1 MVIKRIN
8 KICLDECNK
17 EAFYGS
23 LDEFMWDS
31 IDSIFTF
38 DSTTLHDDWK
48 ISLTEAY
55 PVMLIIQL
63 IDEEYN
69 MRTIIKLFM
78 FNHDDESIFIAVGHQ
93 EIEYNKNE
101 FEYLIVDDRDLSRI
115 LDDYIAVIKDYE
127 EYFILERSLGNE

>member
-8 KICLDECNK
+8 KIQLDECVK
-17 EAFYGS
+17 DAFYSS
-23 LDEFMWDS
+23 LDDYIWDN

-38 DSTTLHDDWK
+38 DGTTIYDEWTE

-55 PVMLIIQL
+55 PVRLIITL

-115 LDDYIAVIKDYE
+115 LDDYIAVIKDYKE
-127 EYFILERSLGNE
+127 SFMWVK

>member
-23 LDEFMWDS
+23 LDGFMWDS

-38 DSTTLHDDWK
+38 DNTTLHDDWK

-115 LDDYIAVIKDYE
+115 LDDYIAVIKDYQE
-127 EYFILERSLGNE
+127 SFMWVK

>member
-48 ISLTEAY
+48 TSLTETY

-115 LDDYIAVIKDYE
+115 LNDYIAVIKDYQE
-127 EYFILERSLGNE
+127 SFMWVK

>member
-55 PVMLIIQL
+55 PVMSIIQL

-127 EYFILERSLGNE
+127 EHFILERSLNNE

>member
-1 MVIKRIN
+1 MVIKRIK
-8 KICLDECNK
+8 KIQLGECIK
-17 EAFYGS
+17 ENFYGS
-23 LDEFMWDS
+23 LDDFMWDS

-101 FEYLIVDDRDLSRI
+101 FEYLIIDNKDLSRI
-115 LDDYIAVIKDYE
+115 LDDYIAVIKDYQE
-127 EYFILERSLGNE
+127 SFMWVK

>member
-1 MVIKRIN
+1 MVVKRIN

-115 LDDYIAVIKDYE
+115 LDDYIAVIKDYQE
-127 EYFILERSLGNE
+127 SFMWVK

>member
-1 MVIKRIN
+1 MIVKRIN
-8 KICLDECNK
+8 KICLDKCNK

-78 FNHDDESIFIAVGHQ
+78 FNHNDESIFIAVGHQ

-101 FEYLIVDDRDLSRI
+101 FEYLIVDDRDLSRV

-127 EYFILERSLGNE
+127 EHFILERSLNNE

>member
-48 ISLTEAY
+48 ISLTEVY

-78 FNHDDESIFIAVGHQ
+78 FNHDDESILIAVGHQ

-115 LDDYIAVIKDYE
+115 LDDYIAVIKDYQE
-127 EYFILERSLGNE
+127 SFMWVK

>member
-8 KICLDECNK
+8 KIQLGECVK
-17 EAFYGS
+17 DAFYSS
-23 LDEFMWDS
+23 LDDYMWDS

-101 FEYLIVDDRDLSRI
+101 FEYLIIDDRDLSRI
-115 LDDYIAVIKDYE
+115 LDDYIVVIKDYQE
-127 EYFILERSLGNE
+127 HFILERSLNNE

>member
-23 LDEFMWDS
+23 LYGFMWDS

-38 DSTTLHDDWK
+38 DGTTIYDEWTE

-55 PVMLIIQL
+55 PVRLIIQL

-101 FEYLIVDDRDLSRI
+101 FEYLIVDNRDLSRI
-115 LDDYIAVIKDYE
+115 LDDYIAVIKDYQE
-127 EYFILERSLGNE
+127 SFMWVK

>member
-1 MVIKRIN
+1 MVIKRIK
-8 KICLDECNK
+8 KIQLGECNK

-38 DSTTLHDDWK
+38 DGTTIYDEWTE

-55 PVMLIIQL
+55 PLRLLIYL

-69 MRTIIKLFM
+69 MRNIIKLFM
-78 FNHDDESIFIAVGHQ
+78 FNSNDESIFIAIGHQ
-93 EIEYNKNE
+93 EITDNNE
-101 FEYLIVDDRDLSRI
+101 VVYENIDDRDLSRI
-115 LDDYIAVIKDYE
+115 LDDYIAVIRDYE
-127 EYFILERSLGNE
+127 ESFMWVK

>member
-23 LDEFMWDS
+23 LDGFMWDS

-48 ISLTEAY
+48 TSLTEAY

-115 LDDYIAVIKDYE
+115 LDDYIAVIKDYQE
-127 EYFILERSLGNE
+127 SFMWVK

>member
-17 EAFYGS
+17 EVFYGS

-55 PVMLIIQL
+55 PVILIIQL

-78 FNHDDESIFIAVGHQ
+78 FNHNDESIFIAVGHQ
-93 EIEYNKNE
+93 EIKYNKNE
-101 FEYLIVDDRDLSRI
+101 FEYLIVDDRDLSRV
-115 LDDYIAVIKDYE
+115 LDDYIAVIKDYQE
-127 EYFILERSLGNE
+127 SFMWAK

>member
-38 DSTTLHDDWK
+38 DSTTIYDEWK

-93 EIEYNKNE
+93 KIEYNKNE
-101 FEYLIVDDRDLSRI
+101 FEYLIVDDRDLSRV

-127 EYFILERSLGNE
+127 ESFMWVK

>member
-115 LDDYIAVIKDYE
+115 LDDYIAVIKDYQE
-127 EYFILERSLGNE
+127 SFMWVK